1 MWFCWFFA
9 CCLAARQDEHGS
21 DTTIKKRV
29 KKYKLEDLKRELKAS
44 GVNVDMDMDEN
55 QKNPKKKTKK
65 ELQKLLIRE
74 LKLVEHGRIRLDKK
88 ARERAEGLTLPMEI
102 PEDVVI
108 VLNDLDTYLDKQLE
122 ESEINEQRE
131 DDIQLVMKNLLDQ
144 VEMNSADRKELEITE
159 RQREEG
165 VKVELDSFLDKVDST
180 LTSEGL
186 KEEGEKVSVLRPEAG
201 DWKKAEREAHF
212 WGARGNHK
220 GSIPIKGFRV
230 ASNSSRWQ
238 TL

>member
-1 MWFCWFFA
+1 MWFCWFLA

-29 KKYKLEDLKRELKAS
+29 KKYKLEELKRELEAL

-55 QKNPKKKTKK
+55 KKNPKKKTKK

-74 LKLVEHGRIRLDKK
+74 LKLVEHGRIRLDKR

-131 DDIQLVMKNLLDQ
+131 ADIQLVMKNLLDQ
-144 VEMNSADRKELEITE
+144 VEMNSADRKELVITE
-159 RQREEG
+159 RLREEG
-165 VKVELDSFLDKVDST
+165 VKVELGT
-180 LTSEGL
+180 LASEGL
-186 KEEGEKVSVLRPEAG
+186 KEGEKVSVLRPEAG
-201 DWKKAEREAHF
+201 DGKKAEWEAHF
-212 WGARGNHK
+212 WGARGNHN
-220 GSIPIKGFRV
+220 GSIPMKRFRV
-230 ASNSSRWQ
+230 ARNSSRRL

>member
-1 MWFCWFFA
+1 MWFCWFLA

-21 DTTIKKRV
+21 DTIKKRV
-29 KKYKLEDLKRELKAS
+29 KKYKLEELKRELEAL

-55 QKNPKKKTKK
+55 KKNPKKKTKK

-74 LKLVEHGRIRLDKK
+74 LKLVEHGRIRLDKRP
-88 ARERAEGLTLPMEI
+88 RERAEGLTLPMEI

-131 DDIQLVMKNLLDQ
+131 ADIQLVMKNLLDQ
-144 VEMNSADRKELEITE
+144 VEMNSSDRKELVITE
-159 RQREEG
+159 RLREEG
-165 VKVELDSFLDKVDST
+165 VKVELGILA
-180 LTSEGL
+180 SEGL
-186 KEEGEKVSVLRPEAG
+186 KEGEKVSVLRPEAG
-201 DWKKAEREAHF
+201 DGKKAELEAHF
-212 WGARGNHK
+212 WGARGNLK
-220 GSIPIKGFRV
+220 DSIPMKRFRV
-230 ASNSSRWQ
+230 ARNSSRRL

>member
-1 MWFCWFFA
+1 MWFCWFLA
-9 CCLAARQDEHGS
+9 CCLAARQDDHGS

-29 KKYKLEDLKRELKAS
+29 KKYKLEDLKRELKAL
-44 GVNVDMDMDEN
+44 GVNVDMDEN

-74 LKLVEHGRIRLDKK
+74 LKLVENGRIRLEKR
-88 ARERAEGLTLPMEI
+88 ARERTEGLTLPMEI

-131 DDIQLVMKNLLDQ
+131 DDVQLVMKNLLDQ
-144 VEMNSADRKELEITE
+144 VEMNSADRKEVEITE

-165 VKVELDSFLDKVDST
+165 VKVELDSLLDKVDST

-186 KEEGEKVSVLRPEAG
+186 KEGEKVSVLRPEAG
-201 DWKKAEREAHF
+201 DGKKAELEAHF
-212 WGARGNHK
+212 WGARGNLK
-220 GSIPIKGFRV
+220 DSIPMKRFRV
-230 ASNSSRWQ
+230 ARNSSRRL